1 MKDPAIQRLVEEMMP
16 EYFERREQQIE
27 EVADLQKQIALLLLY
42 GPRSKSDLLL
52 EYAIRNGKLNVPKG
66 AIWDPASWYN
76 EFDTSFFSMARGMF
90 NPRRYAAAPKRP
102 DMGERW
108 NINPGPSGIRSA
120 FNLDGQPTAAGGMAI
135 LETSGGPSL
144 RPRTA

>member
-16 EYFERREQQIE
+16 EYFERREQQID

-66 AIWDPASWYN
+66 AVWDPANWYPDA
-76 EFDTSFFSMARGMF
+76 DTSLNGMVRGMF
-90 NPRRYAAAPKRP
+90 NPRRYASAPKRP
-102 DMGERW
+102 AMGERW
-108 NINPGPSGIRSA
+108 NIAAEATPGQGVFGIGNNTSTYQA
-120 FNLDGQPTAAGGMAI
+120 GAAIAG
-135 LETSGGPSL
+135 LSGGPT
-144 RPRTA
+144 PPF